1 MVLHWIGASTIGC
14 GVQTT
19 PGGRIYLSRLPF
31 PLPLLCRLQ
40 AQSRE
45 ISPRGA
51 FRPLLPFWLGEDPT
65 GVYLSFESSQECRA
79 GRAGIR
85 AALGVERVS
94 PDPGPQCALG
104 RSHVLRPGP
113 WGFGALFI
121 QGIGDNVSNRPL
133 PGLHLGQPGRVY
145 ARFLRQ
151 IVLGQAGPDT

>member
-1 MVLHWIGASTIGC
+1 M
-14 GVQTT
+14 
-19 PGGRIYLSRLPF
+19 
-31 PLPLLCRLQ
+31 
-40 AQSRE
+40 
-45 ISPRGA
+45 
-51 FRPLLPFWLGEDPT
+51 
-65 GVYLSFESSQECRA
+65 
-79 GRAGIR
+79 
-85 AALGVERVS
+85 GVERVS

-121 QGIGDNVSNRPL
+121 QGIGDGFSNRPL

>member
-1 MVLHWIGASTIGC
+1 MDLQRFGASTIGC

-40 AQSRE
+40 SQPRE
-45 ISPRGA
+45 ISSPGT
-51 FRPLLPFWLGEDPT
+51 FRPLLTFGLGKGSIRID
-65 GVYLSFESSQECRA
+65 LSLEPSQECRA